1 MTNLSQYT
9 VTTGEL
15 RVSPRSEVDE
25 RALEMLMPIVRAGFG
40 IVGGLSIVLETHHRD
55 ANGETWVFT
64 LGFKADAPAV
74 RCWLSRGSS
83 PDLWRF
89 GVPEPPAPWLAAA
102 SLDEM
107 ANLTPEQVSMLR
119 DSERCVAWALLELGS
134 G

>member
-25 RALEMLMPIVRAGFG
+25 RTLEMLMPIVRAGFG

-55 ANGETWVFT
+55 ANGETWMFT

-83 PDLWRF
+83 PDFWQF

-102 SLDEM
+102 SLEKWQTSRP
-107 ANLTPEQVSMLR
+107 NKYLPWKTP
-119 DSERCVAWALLELGS
+119 S
-134 G
+134 GASPGHFLN